1 MPVKQLYFSERKKP
15 LVEAAERL
23 ADAHDISFSR
33 FVTDAL
39 EAYVPKLAAEP
50 GPASPEHWAQVAV
63 EPDAAA

>member
-39 EAYVPKLAAEP
+39 EAYVPKVAAEP
-50 GPASPEHWAQVAV
+50 APTPPEQWAEIASAPHSA
-63 EPDAAA
+63 